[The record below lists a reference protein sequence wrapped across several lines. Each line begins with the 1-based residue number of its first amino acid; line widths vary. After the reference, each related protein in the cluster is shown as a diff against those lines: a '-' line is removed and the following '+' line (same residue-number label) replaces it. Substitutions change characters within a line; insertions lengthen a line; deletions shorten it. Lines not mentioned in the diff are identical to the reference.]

1 MTARKDVPSGT
12 LDMLVLRVIS
22 RSPIHGWGLM
32 KRLGELTDNVFQ
44 VTPGGLFPALQ
55 RLEEDG
61 WIAGEWGVASSFTV
75 PLSVAEALPEVAAWR
90 VGAAFEDAAL
100 PATVASS
107 PPPQAESPRTAHAT
121 TSLSRNEIG
130 LK

>member
-22 RSPIHGWGLM
+22 RGPIHGWGLM

-61 WIAGEWGVASSFTV
+61 WIAGEWG
-75 PLSVAEALPEVAAWR
+75 LSDNNRKARFYTLTREGRKQLTAQTRQWRRLSAAIGGILGPEEA
-90 VGAAFEDAAL
+90 
-100 PATVASS
+100 
-107 PPPQAESPRTAHAT
+107 
-121 TSLSRNEIG
+121 
-130 LK
+130 

>member
-1 MTARKDVPSGT
+1 MSRHTSRLGAMVRRWFGGGARDRT

-22 RSPIHGWGLM
+22 RGPIHGWGLM

-61 WIAGEWGVASSFTV
+61 WIAGEWGLSENNRKARFYTITKAGRRQ
-75 PLSVAEALPEVAAWR
+75 LAKEEDHWKAISVAVSR
-90 VGAAFEDAAL
+90 VLEGA
-100 PATVASS
+100 
-107 PPPQAESPRTAHAT
+107 
-121 TSLSRNEIG
+121 
-130 LK
+130 